1 MKKFLLTIFITIILL
16 NKYEAQTTTNQLIQQ
31 GIFKAYNMEIN
42 SAEKIFNR
50 VIKRAPNLP
59 HGYFHLAQIHF
70 WCFLGSREEYH
81 FHEFN
86 KYAELAQNKIDSL
99 LDINQNNFRITY
111 MAGNLASWRAMI
123 NATNNSSVDALW
135 YSKKAIDYYEKALKI
150 NPKFYDAYFGL
161 GLFNYAMSFVPDFLK
176 WAVDLTGLSSDKYKG
191 FNYIKTA
198 YRKGILDKTEIEFH
212 LAKIYSDYFAAYD
225 SSYNL
230 LRKLI
235 SNYPNNSL
243 FRYQYA
249 VTLIRDKKLDNA
261 LKILNDVIKLDN
273 KYFPQVT
280 SLANYR
286 KGEIYFKK
294 NQFGKA
300 IQHYQIFLKTTR
312 EPDLKGSAALNIAL
326 SYKMLNDDDEYKKY
340 LHKANEGNA
349 DLFEDAYA
357 KEKSE
362 YFMDSGISSV
372 DLFLIRMK
380 NYIDAGWYKI
390 AYDSIKSKIESI
402 NHGRKNLALIYLSEA
417 SLYLGNLQDAVKYA
431 KDVLEL
437 EDKREKWTVPFANFI
452 IAKCNYFL
460 NDKENAKKYLAA
472 AEESNDYEFRD
483 YIQSLIENLKRKL
496 HRIKH

>member
-1 MKKFLLTIFITIILL
+1 MKKILLTFFITIFIL
-16 NKYEAQTTTNQLIQQ
+16 NKYEAQSTVNQLIQQ
-31 GIFKAYNMEIN
+31 GIYKAYNMEIN
-42 SAEKIFNR
+42 AAEKIFNR
-50 VIKRAPNLP
+50 VIKRTPNLP
-59 HGYFHLAQIHF
+59 HGYYHLAQIHF
-70 WCFLGSREEYH
+70 WCFLGSRDNYH
-81 FHEFN
+81 LNEFN
-86 KYAELAQNKIDSL
+86 KYAKLSQIKIDSL
-99 LDINQNNFRITY
+99 LEINENNFRIAY
-111 MAGNLASWRAMI
+111 MAGNLASWYAMI

-150 NPKFYDAYFGL
+150 NPKFYDVYFGL

-176 WAVDLTGLSSDKYKG
+176 WAVDLAGLSSDKYKG

-198 YRKGILDKTEIEFH
+198 YQKGILNKTEIEFH

-225 SSYNL
+225 SSYIL

-249 VTLIRDKKLDNA
+249 VTLIRDKKLDKA
-261 LKILNDVIKLDN
+261 LKVLNDVIRLDN

-294 NQFGKA
+294 NKFEKA
-300 IQHYQIFLKTTR
+300 IEHYQIFLETTR
-312 EPDLKGSAALNIAL
+312 EPDLKGSAALKIAL
-326 SYKMLNDDDEYKKY
+326 SYKMLNDEDEYKKY
-340 LHKANEGNA
+340 LSKAYEGNP

-357 KEKSE
+357 KEKCD
-362 YFMDSGISSV
+362 YFIDKGISSD
-372 DLFLIRMK
+372 DLFLVRMK

-390 AYDSIKSKIESI
+390 AYDRIKLTIESI
-402 NHGRKNLALIYLSEA
+402 GNDKKNLTLIYLSEA

-431 KDVLEL
+431 QDVLEL
-437 EDKREKWTVPFANFI
+437 ENKIEKWTIPFANFI
-452 IAKCNYFL
+452 IAKSNYFL
-460 NDKENAKKYLAA
+460 NKKEIAAKYLAA
-472 AEESNDYEFRD
+472 AEKSNDYEFRD

-496 HRIKH
+496 NRIKH